1 MIRGSGG
8 VFLREFCKI
17 SMHDRIWYRC
27 DKFGYVTGYGAFG
40 VRDASR
46 FIAHR
51 PFGKAALG
59 DLPIAQYDRGK
70 VPTIGLDTVIGLHDG
85 VCRTFESL
93 KEPATANDQKACD
106 VDRLIVPA
114 RHSQDLIQLL
124 F

>member
-1 MIRGSGG
+1 MDNRICDRG
-8 VFLREFCKI
+8 
-17 SMHDRIWYRC
+17 
-27 DKFGYVTGYGAFG
+27 DKCGYVTCD
-40 VRDASR
+40 RASSAR
-46 FIAHR
+46 AAGRLIAHR